1 MPPRRRR
8 APLILRA
15 IGGLLLLVLAAPRLA
30 WADAP
35 ITDRNYVIDAYRGA
49 AVADYRVIGMGGVSL
64 ATAEGAL
71 GLLANPAAAASRPS
85 TASGWFYWDF
95 LLDAY
100 TPALGVD
107 YDNNGTPQDRFNG
120 TTGALN
126 AGLVGMFGAWGVAVS
141 VTGELRD
148 FTVPGGTAA
157 SLSAAIWRLT
167 LARSFADGE
176 WIAGA
181 NLVGGGFNLR
191 LPGSGVELVN
201 AGDWSIEA
209 GGLWQP
215 RDSNLRIGV
224 SFRPA
229 MKPRIDPTACDP
241 NNCVGYI
248 LPERVEF
255 PWTAGAGIALR
266 LGPTPWNRRVSD
278 EFRDER
284 STILAADLIVSGPV
298 SNGAGL
304 EAFLQKQL
312 QPSGRRGSI
321 SLRLGAEYEWIPG
334 WLRIR
339 GGSYWEPPRFQDVT
353 GRLHLTL
360 GLDVRFWSFSL
371 WGSQYRMRVSLG
383 ADGARQYGNTVLSLG
398 FWH

>member
-1 MPPRRRR
+1 MIRP
-8 APLILRA
+8 AGVLC
-15 IGGLLLLVLAAPRLA
+15 LLLAAPRLA
-30 WADAP
+30 WADTP
-35 ITDRNYVIDAYRGA
+35 ITDRSYVIDAYRGA

-100 TPALGVD
+100 TPGLGVD

-126 AGLVGMFGAWGVAVS
+126 AGL
-141 VTGELRD
+141 
-148 FTVPGGTAA
+148 
-157 SLSAAIWRLT
+157 
-167 LARSFADGE
+167 
-176 WIAGA
+176 
-181 NLVGGGFNLR
+181 
-191 LPGSGVELVN
+191 
-201 AGDWSIEA
+201 
-209 GGLWQP
+209 
-215 RDSNLRIGV
+215 
-224 SFRPA
+224 
-229 MKPRIDPTACDP
+229 
-241 NNCVGYI
+241 
-248 LPERVEF
+248 
-255 PWTAGAGIALR
+255 
-266 LGPTPWNRRVSD
+266 GPTPWNRRVTD

-284 STILAADLIVSGPV
+284 NTILAADLIVSGPV
-298 SNGAGL
+298 ADGAGL

-312 QPSGRRGSI
+312 QPSGRHGSV

-339 GGSYWEPPRFQDVT
+339 GGSYWEPPRFADVT

-371 WGSQYRMRVSLG
+371 WGSQYRMRISLG
-383 ADGARQYGNTVLSLG
+383 ADGARQYGNSVLSLG